1 MSRRPQTMRMLRIP
15 ALLGC
20 AAALV
25 LSGCGAGPGAQ
36 TAQQL
41 AAVNGAND
49 EVGPIALRDA
59 ALAYPG
65 GKNVFGYQAGEDAA
79 LGVTIVNTS
88 DTPDEL
94 VSVTAPAAGDVTVQG
109 PTTIAGGNSVASAGI
124 GANPTSSA
132 TTDQSQGGQL
142 RIVLTDLQ
150 VPLRPGL
157 NTPVTFRFR
166 EAGDVTLPVP
176 INAPL
181 GVSPSGADAARRTG
195 GG

>member
-1 MSRRPQTMRMLRIP
+1 MSRRQTMRMPRVP

-36 TAQQL
+36 TAEQVD
-41 AAVNGAND
+41 AVNGANQ
-49 EVGPIALRDA
+49 EVGPIALRDV

-65 GKNVFGYQAGEDAA
+65 DDDVFGYEAGEDAP

-88 DTPDEL
+88 DVADEL
-94 VSVTAPAAGDVTVQG
+94 VAVTSRTAGDVTVQG
-109 PTTIAGGNSVASAGI
+109 QTTIAGGNALASAGI
-124 GANPTSSA
+124 DTGPTSSA
-132 TTDQSQGGQL
+132 TSGQSQDGQL
-142 RIVLTDLQ
+142 RIVLTDLR

-166 EAGDVTLPVP
+166 EAGTVTLPVP
-176 INAPL
+176 IDAPL
-181 GVSPSGADAARRTG
+181 GVSPSAAGTVRHTG
-195 GG
+195 GA